1 VIDTKVSTGERMS
14 AREQLLFSG
23 DLTPRKGADSFQ
35 ESGDMM
41 LAATPTRTS
50 ITDDTQ
56 DDEHMMSP
64 TVTTVKRPRI
74 APCSSSASLL
84 HQTFVEATGSRSEGL
99 LDSSAARDPH
109 RGMSDPSPAPK
120 KPRVDQFLKNVLGAG
135 GAPRPEAP
143 LPSQKD
149 LLPAVT
155 PQTAV
160 RTTQQQQ
167 LSQQSPPLSLTAGS
181 LFSDMAPF
189 ATPVATQLFEPD
201 EPLTATQD
209 AFVVDGFEMPSPPP
223 FFGPA
228 GDSQERR
235 ADGSTPIGGSAGRR
249 RVASDTKSTQESL
262 VQWAES
268 TKAFFNFIDRR
279 NLIDVDE

>member
-1 VIDTKVSTGERMS
+1 MS
-14 AREQLLFSG
+14 ARKQLLYPS
-23 DLTPRKGADSFQ
+23 DRTPKKNATN
-35 ESGDMM
+35 ESSE
-41 LAATPTRTS
+41 LLPATPERTS
-50 ITDDTQ
+50 STIIDDTQ
-56 DDEHMMSP
+56 DDNDHLMSP

-74 APCSSSASLL
+74 APTSSSASLL
-84 HQTFVEATGSRSEGL
+84 QESVVVGRQSQSQGTQHSRREV
-99 LDSSAARDPH
+99 AAL
-109 RGMSDPSPAPK
+109 SDPSPAPK
-120 KPRVDQFLKNVLGAG
+120 KPRVDQVLRNVLGSSATG
-135 GAPRPEAP
+135 GTARAPA
-143 LPSQKD
+143 LPIISSSQKE

-160 RTTQQQQ
+160 RTTQPTQQQQQ
-167 LSQQSPPLSLTAGS
+167 LSPPMSLTSGS
-181 LFSDMAPF
+181 EMSLF

-228 GDSQERR
+228 GGSEDR
-235 ADGSTPIGGSAGRR
+235 GSTPVGGSSSRR
-249 RVASDTKSTQESL
+249 RAAQEDVKSTQECL

-279 NLIDVDE
+279 NIIDVDD

>member
-1 VIDTKVSTGERMS
+1 MS
-14 AREQLLFSG
+14 ARKQLLFSG
-23 DLTPRKGADSFQ
+23 DLTPRKGADSLQ

-74 APCSSSASLL
+74 APCSSSSLL
-84 HQTFVEATGSRSEGL
+84 HQTFVEATGCRSQGL
-99 LDSSAARDPH
+99 LDNSAARDPH
-109 RGMSDPSPAPK
+109 RGVPDPSPAPK
-120 KPRVDQFLKNVLGAG
+120 KPRVDQLLKNVLGAG

-143 LPSQKD
+143 LSSQKD

-235 ADGSTPIGGSAGRR
+235 VDGSTPVGGSAGQRR
-249 RVASDTKSTQESL
+249 AAQSDTKSTQESL